1 LRDNSTQNAIQANA
15 VSESREGIRLSGNSS
30 NNFLFENDLMEN
42 DEGIDADESS
52 RPNQQRNNRVP
63 G

>member
-1 LRDNSTQNAIQANA
+1 
-15 VSESREGIRLSGNSS
+15 
-30 NNFLFENDLMEN
+30 LFENDLMEN